1 MTPLTTSVTMWRTM
15 VDVELVV
22 EVVDVD
28 SDSAEQINRVHGDL
42 GAFSIIG
49 HKIGASGVA
58 QLSILYNGQLRLV
71 E

>member
-1 MTPLTTSVTMWRTM
+1 M

-22 EVVDVD
+22 EVVDVVTN
-28 SDSAEQINRVHGDL
+28 SVSAEQINRVHGDL